1 MPGLQHSQTIASH
14 FHGFSSRRFTRCLL
28 SGRRGHAVESP
39 WAACKFFRI
48 PKISFFDSVTAL
60 VKILLQIATVLDT
73 QIHVQ
78 GLLGILRECTR
89 GSTGEKAGRVT
100 IGRLLILQNFLLIMN
115 GNDVNYMG
123 VYYVD
128 KVL

>member
-1 MPGLQHSQTIASH
+1 MVA
-14 FHGFSSRRFTRCLL
+14 
-28 SGRRGHAVESP
+28 SP

-60 VKILLQIATVLDT
+60 VKILLQIATVLVT

-100 IGRLLILQNFLLIMN
+100 IGHLLILQNFFFCIK
-115 GNDVNYMG
+115 Y
-123 VYYVD
+123 
-128 KVL
+128 